1 MIIPGDTILN
11 SLAVLETI
19 ASNIPLGLIIMDR
32 GFNNGKVFK
41 ILLSLGHHILCRA
54 KSNVVFYYTPKPE
67 EQPKRGR
74 KRKYGQR
81 VGIPDMHFC
90 DVQAL
95 GQIVS
100 VASAIVWTKMCPQ
113 QVRLVVK
120 RTRDD
125 ETKPY
130 KYFMVYTTDMSLSIE
145 TVLRY
150 YRLRWEQ
157 ETAFRDT
164 KQNFGFD
171 NYQVYIRVSVALF
184 S

>member
-32 GFNNGKVFK
+32 GFNNRKVFK
-41 ILLSLGHHILCRA
+41 VLLGTIYCVEPSLML
-54 KSNVVFYYTPKPE
+54 YYTPKPE